1 MKIKNLRVKAASI
14 GVSLVLAGGYG
25 GTMAMPVFAEDAQEE
40 VAAMT
45 FTCKKDL
52 VEVEGNGNKE
62 ITKITINKDVES
74 DDIEALEDMILIA
87 VNDVISQAEKAMESK
102 LGRYSNM
109 MPGLF

>member
-1 MKIKNLRVKAASI
+1 MNMNQLMQQAQKMQKDMKK
-14 GVSLVLAGGYG
+14 
-25 GTMAMPVFAEDAQEE
+25 AQEE

-62 ITKITINKDVES
+62 ITKIVISKDVEA
-74 DDIEALEDMILIA
+74 DDIEALEDMVLLA
-87 VNDVISQAEKAMESK
+87 VNDVINQADKAMESK
-102 LGRYSNM
+102 MGRYSSM

>member
-1 MKIKNLRVKAASI
+1 MNMNELMQQAQKMQKHMKK
-14 GVSLVLAGGYG
+14 
-25 GTMAMPVFAEDAQEE
+25 AQEE

-52 VEVEGNGNKE
+52 VEVEGTGNKE
-62 ITKITINKDVES
+62 ITKIVISKDIES

-87 VNDVISQAEKAMESK
+87 VNDVINQADKAMESK
-102 LGRYSNM
+102 LGRYSSM